1 MARIALFDAR
11 ARRRLGAGAGVAAL
25 NTTLAQLGHE
35 LLRGKEAP
43 WMHERFGC
51 DGQQQ
56 LNRTYALAP
65 LPSAAE
71 LDRSVVSSTL
81 GSERRVEHT
90 WLGASCRAHLDRSV
104 VSSTLGSERRV
115 EHTWVGASC

>member
-71 LDRSVVSSTL
+71 LARSVVSSTL

-90 WLGASCRAHLDRSV
+90 CSLPSRSV
-104 VSSTLGSERRV
+104 SDDLSECTR
-115 EHTWVGASC
+115 WLSIISDSF

>member
-1 MARIALFDAR
+1 VVLRGGRPACTCSPRRPLLPTGNVGDSWCSMARIALFDAR

-25 NTTLAQLGHE
+25 NTTLAQLVHE
-35 LLRGKEAP
+35 MLRGKEAP

-71 LDRSVVSSTL
+71 LARSVVSST
-81 GSERRVEHT
+81 GI
-90 WLGASCRAHLDRSV
+90 GASC
-104 VSSTLGSERRV
+104 
-115 EHTWVGASC
+115 

>member
-35 LLRGKEAP
+35 MLRGKEAP

-71 LDRSVVSSTL
+71 LERSVVSSIFALCPRGVPQMTSL
-81 GSERRVEHT
+81 ST
-90 WLGASCRAHLDRSV
+90 SLMNFLMTSRSV
-104 VSSTLGSERRV
+104 SRWLPIISDYL
-115 EHTWVGASC
+115 

>member
-25 NTTLAQLGHE
+25 NTTLAQLVHE
-35 LLRGKEAP
+35 MLRGKEAP

-71 LDRSVVSSTL
+71 
-81 GSERRVEHT
+81 
-90 WLGASCRAHLDRSV
+90 WIGASCRAHLDRSV
-104 VSSTLGSERRV
+104 VSSTRGSERRV
-115 EHTWVGASC
+115 EHTWIGASCRAHLDRSVV